1 MTTSYVLEKQED
13 LKVIKK
19 LERQAEK
26 LIRDKAEAEKKAA
39 AKADSLRLA
48 AKIARINGDEV
59 AQAAAEKQIAA
70 NAKVEMVA
78 PAPVEM
84 ERARDDKGHYVAD
97 DPSTPDINE
106 AFVPKKTEPKKKVAP
121 KKKAAAKPKAKARS
135 KK

>member
-1 MTTSYVLEKQED
+1 MTTSYVLEKQEE
-13 LKVIKK
+13 LKAIKK
-19 LERQAEK
+19 LERQAER

-39 AKADSLRLA
+39 TKADSLRLA

-106 AFVPKKTEPKKKVAP
+106 AFVPKKTEPKKKAVP

>member
-1 MTTSYVLEKQED
+1 MTTSYVLEKQEE
-13 LKVIKK
+13 LKAIKK

-39 AKADSLRLA
+39 AKVDSLRLA

-106 AFVPKKTEPKKKVAP
+106 AFVPKKTEPKKKAVP

>member
-1 MTTSYVLEKQED
+1 MTTSYVLEKQEE
-13 LKVIKK
+13 LKAIKK

-39 AKADSLRLA
+39 AKVDSLRLA

-84 ERARDDKGHYVAD
+84 ERARDDRGHYVAD

-106 AFVPKKTEPKKKVAP
+106 AFVPKKTEPKKKAVP

>member
-1 MTTSYVLEKQED
+1 MTTSYVLEKQEE
-13 LKVIKK
+13 LKAIKK

-26 LIRDKAEAEKKAA
+26 LIRDKEEAAKKAA

-48 AKIARINGDEV
+48 AKMARINGDEV
-59 AQAAAEKQIAA
+59 AQAAAEKEIAA

-106 AFVPKKTEPKKKVAP
+106 AFVPKKTAPKKKVAP

>member
-1 MTTSYVLEKQED
+1 MTTSYILEKQEE
-13 LKVIKK
+13 LKAIKK

-26 LIRDKAEAEKKAA
+26 LIRDKEEVAKKAA

-59 AQAAAEKQIAA
+59 AQAAAEKEIAA

-106 AFVPKKTEPKKKVAP
+106 AFVPKKTAPKKKVAP

>member
-1 MTTSYVLEKQED
+1 MTTSYVLEKQEE
-13 LKVIKK
+13 LKAIKK

-26 LIRDKAEAEKKAA
+26 LIRDKAEAEKKVA

-84 ERARDDKGHYVAD
+84 ERARDDRGHYVAD

-106 AFVPKKTEPKKKVAP
+106 AFVPKKTEPKKKAVP

>member
-1 MTTSYVLEKQED
+1 MTTSYVLEKQEE
-13 LKVIKK
+13 LKAIKK

-39 AKADSLRLA
+39 VKADSLRLA

-78 PAPVEM
+78 PAQVEM

-106 AFVPKKTEPKKKVAP
+106 AFVPKKTEPKKKAVP

>member
-1 MTTSYVLEKQED
+1 MTTSYVLEKQEE
-13 LKVIKK
+13 LKAIKK

-26 LIRDKAEAEKKAA
+26 LIRDKEEAAKKAA
-39 AKADSLRLA
+39 ARADSLRLA
-48 AKIARINGDEV
+48 AKMARINGDEV
-59 AQAAAEKQIAA
+59 AQAAAEKEIAA

-106 AFVPKKTEPKKKVAP
+106 AFVPKKTEPKKKAVP